1 MILNLYMISADNA
14 SGNSSRIK
22 LRVGGAR
29 YFQSESSR
37 MLEKKELKGK
47 SVVCILC
54 CRGLEVNLEQD
65 AAARGLHREGG
76 EFSIDR
82 KPLLMVDNCCPVRLP
97 ENLDR
102 MEGRKQE
109 AGIRSQES
117 RDRSQETEVRRQEA
131 GGRFLILY
139 SSGLCQLT
147 LVS

>member
-37 MLEKKELKGK
+37 MLEKKELNGK
-47 SVVCILC
+47 SVACILY
-54 CRGLEVNLEQD
+54 CRSLEVYLEQD
-65 AAARGLHREGG
+65 AAAMGLHREWG

-102 MEGRKQE
+102 MEGR
-109 AGIRSQES
+109 
-117 RDRSQETEVRRQEA
+117 RQEA
-131 GGRFLILY
+131 GG
-139 SSGLCQLT
+139 SSQEAGGSSQEAGF
-147 LVS
+147 